1 MSDSVGSKSVGRKP
15 IPVNMKRSER
25 ACAMFTKGEIK
36 KIEKWMSEQEFHLT
50 LSDALRA
57 LALKAIAEK

>member
-1 MSDSVGSKSVGRKP
+1 MGRKP